1 MGRPVTP
8 IGDSRAALPHDLP
21 ARIVDGSPDAIL
33 ICDRAGTVV
42 YWNTAAERIFGFGV
56 TEALGVSIDL
66 IIPERLRARHWAG
79 WDATMRTGVTRYGEG
94 QLLAVPALH
103 KDGRQL
109 SIEFSIQLVKDADG
123 QIEWVVAV
131 IRDVTERFTR
141 DKDLRAQLK
150 VLQAKATDQQYRM
163 SAEDLDT
170 AANEQCEK
178 DKIECVREANAQG
191 KAEVLPTIRRT
202 CRDALLPIDR
212 AARRPTQPEAAPKI
226 HGIWLV
232 IRNWSWVSF
241 VATDPGGQNLT
252 WPFAQ
257 FSRAVQSSVPAA
269 SLSTHQVNLPFVDL
283 TPAAG

>member
-1 MGRPVTP
+1 MP

-42 YWNTAAERIFGFGV
+42 YWNTAAARIFGFSV
-56 TEALGVSIDL
+56 TEALGVSINL
-66 IIPERLRARHWAG
+66 IIPERLRARHWVG

-103 KDGRQL
+103 KDGRQV

-150 VLQAKATDQQYRM
+150 ILLAKATDQQ
-163 SAEDLDT
+163 
-170 AANEQCEK
+170 
-178 DKIECVREANAQG
+178 
-191 KAEVLPTIRRT
+191 
-202 CRDALLPIDR
+202 
-212 AARRPTQPEAAPKI
+212 
-226 HGIWLV
+226 
-232 IRNWSWVSF
+232 
-241 VATDPGGQNLT
+241 
-252 WPFAQ
+252 
-257 FSRAVQSSVPAA
+257 
-269 SLSTHQVNLPFVDL
+269 
-283 TPAAG
+283 